1 MLAGIGHFDCFFHVG
16 GSPVWYP
23 LLGEDSGP
31 GLCKTRSG
39 FALPFPVGM
48 GVPKSSEGRV
58 IRRMRQKRPGLDRLR
73 AARDGKGTLE
83 GSWARCSTHTL
94 TCH

>member
-1 MLAGIGHFDCFFHVG
+1 MLAGIGHFDGFFNVG
-16 GSPVWYP
+16 GSPVRYP

-31 GLCKTRSG
+31 GLCKIRSG

-48 GVPKSSEGRV
+48 GVPKSSKRRV
-58 IRRMRQKRPGLDRLR
+58 IRKIRQKRPGLDRLR
-73 AARDGKGTLE
+73 TARDGKGTLDS
-83 GSWARCSTHTL
+83 SWARCSTHTL